1 MLRNKIFTD
10 PLMDN
15 NPITRQV
22 LGICSALAVTVK
34 VELAVV
40 MSLAVIFV
48 LTMSNVT
55 VSFFRK
61 NIPHNVR
68 IIVQLIIIA
77 SLVAMIDQILK
88 AYMYSVTK
96 ELSVFIGLII
106 TNCIVLGRADTFAM
120 NNNVKNAFIDGLG
133 NSFGY
138 GLILILVAIF
148 REFLGSGT
156 IYGIPIIPKD
166 LYDSGYI
173 DNGLML
179 LAPGA
184 FIVLGLIIWL
194 QRTKTGYVEE

>member
-55 VSFFRK
+55 VSFLRK

-148 REFLGSGT
+148 RECLGSGT